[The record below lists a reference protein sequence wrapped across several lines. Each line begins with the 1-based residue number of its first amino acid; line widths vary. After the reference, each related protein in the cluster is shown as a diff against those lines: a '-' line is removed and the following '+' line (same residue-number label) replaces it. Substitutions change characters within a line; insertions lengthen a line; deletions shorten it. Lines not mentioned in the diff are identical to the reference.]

1 MKSIKKYQGGGTN
14 LNPGANVYR
23 FQGGSSPTFNSMS
36 QGNQAGG
43 VGSSSMY
50 GDAGKAARA
59 SSIAAGVG
67 GIGDLA
73 TGVYNIFNSIRESK
87 QSKAE
92 IERLRKTAPVL
103 TTPSQFYEAQK
114 MAYDQRLVELQRD
127 AVARNV
133 SQSLQTV
140 GQLGGRAAL
149 GAVSSLQTGADRAM
163 QEVGLDAAKQRMEAT
178 SQLGFAREREQGRT
192 ESRYRMDLGNEQ
204 DRYASARAG
213 VGQGIGQALG
223 GAANVAL
230 MAFGVPPV
238 AKDGAVVK
246 TPGKFSHDKN
256 PIDIVKS
263 GAKIGEM
270 TGGEYIFNPKQMEKI
285 KTFVATDDKSKLHS
299 YVKSLIRKFNS
310 K

>member
-1 MKSIKKYQGGGTN
+1 MKSIKKYEGG
-14 LNPGANVYR
+14 
-23 FQGGSSPTFNSMS
+23 
-36 QGNQAGG
+36 GG
-43 VGSSSMY
+43 VGTSSMA
-50 GDAGKAARA
+50 DASMAATKASR
-59 SSIAAGVG
+59 IAAGVG
-67 GIGDLA
+67 GAGDL
-73 TGVYNIFNSIRESK
+73 GVGIYNIIEGVKQSK

-114 MAYDQRLVELQRD
+114 MAYDSRLVELQRD

-149 GAVSSLQTGADRAM
+149 GAVSGLQTGADRAM
-163 QEVGLDAAKQRMEAT
+163 QQVGLDVAQQRMAAT
-178 SQLGFAREREQGRT
+178 SQLGAARERET
-192 ESRYRMDLGNEQ
+192 AMKESRYRMDLGNEQ
-204 DRYASARAG
+204 DRYAAARAS
-213 VGQGIGQALG
+213 VGQGIGQAVG
-223 GAANVAL
+223 GLAAGVASF
-230 MAFGVPPV
+230 API
-238 AKDGAVVK
+238 AKDGAVIK
-246 TPGKFSHDKN
+246 TPGSFSHDKN

>member
-1 MKSIKKYQGGGTN
+1 MKSIKKYQFGGG
-14 LNPGANVYR
+14 LQSAP
-23 FQGGSSPTFNSMS
+23 FDGGSSPTFNSMS
-36 QGNQAGG
+36 QGNQGSG

-67 GIGDLA
+67 GIGDLG

-114 MAYDQRLVELQRD
+114 MAYDSRLVELQRD

-149 GAVSSLQTGADRAM
+149 GAVSSLQAGADRAM
-163 QEVGLDAAKQRMEAT
+163 QEVGLDAAKQRMAAT
-178 SQLGFAREREQGRT
+178 TQLGAARERET
-192 ESRYRMDLGNEQ
+192 AMKESRYRMDLGNEQ
-204 DRYASARAG
+204 DRYSAARAG
-213 VGQGIGQALG
+213 IGQGVGQAVK
-223 GAANVAL
+223 GAANVAA
-230 MAFGVPPV
+230 MFV
-238 AKDGAVVK
+238 KDGGVIK
-246 TPGKFSHDKN
+246 TPGNFSHAKN

-299 YVKSLIRKFNS
+299 YVKSLIKKFNS

>member
-1 MKSIKKYQGGGTN
+1 M
-14 LNPGANVYR
+14 ADA
-23 FQGGSSPTFNSMS
+23 SM
-36 QGNQAGG
+36 A
-43 VGSSSMY
+43 
-50 GDAGKAARA
+50 ATKASR
-59 SSIAAGVG
+59 IAAGVG
-67 GIGDLA
+67 GAGDL
-73 TGVYNIFNSIRESK
+73 GVGIYNIIEGVKQSK

-114 MAYDQRLVELQRD
+114 MAYDSRLVELQRD

-149 GAVSSLQTGADRAM
+149 GAVSGLQTGADRAM
-163 QEVGLDAAKQRMEAT
+163 QEIGLDVAQQRMAAT
-178 SQLGFAREREQGRT
+178 SQLGAARERET
-192 ESRYRMDLGNEQ
+192 AMKESRYRMDLGNEQ
-204 DRYASARAG
+204 DRYAAARAS
-213 VGQGIGQALG
+213 VGQGIGQAVG
-223 GAANVAL
+223 GLAAGVASF
-230 MAFGVPPV
+230 API

-246 TPGKFSHDKN
+246 TPGNFSHAKN

-299 YVKSLIRKFNS
+299 YVKSLIKKFNS

>member
-1 MKSIKKYQGGGTN
+1 MKSIKKYQDG
-14 LNPGANVYR
+14 
-23 FQGGSSPTFNSMS
+23 
-36 QGNQAGG
+36 GG

-50 GDAGKAARA
+50 GDLVAAQRGSA
-59 SSIAAGVG
+59 IAQGVG
-67 GIGDLA
+67 GIGDIGV
-73 TGVYNIFNSIRESK
+73 GVYNTIEGIRQSK
-87 QSKAE
+87 QAKAE
-92 IERLRKTAPVL
+92 IERLKKTAPVL
-103 TTPSQFYEAQK
+103 TTPSQFFEAQK

-163 QEVGLDAAKQRMEAT
+163 QEISMDQARQRMAAT
-178 SQLGFAREREQGRT
+178 SQLGAARERELGRL
-192 ESRYRMDLGNEQ
+192 EGRYQQDLGFER
-204 DRYASARAG
+204 DRYTAARAAI
-213 VGQGIGQALG
+213 GQGIGQAVG
-223 GAANVAL
+223 GVASAAAGF
-230 MAFGVPPV
+230 AGIPT

-246 TPGKFSHDKN
+246 TPGDFSHKNN
-256 PIDIVKS
+256 PIDIVKG

-285 KTFVATDDKSKLHS
+285 KTFVATDDKAKLHS
-299 YVKSLIRKFNS
+299 YVKSLIKKFNS

>member
-1 MKSIKKYQGGGTN
+1 MKSIKKYEGGGGIN
-14 LNPGANVYR
+14 LRPGANVYR

-50 GDAGKAARA
+50 GDAGKASRA
-59 SSIAAGVG
+59 SQVAAGVG
-67 GIGDLA
+67 GIGDFG
-73 TGVYNIFNSIRESK
+73 TGIYNIFEGVRQSK

-114 MAYDQRLVELQRD
+114 MAYDSRLVELQRD

-149 GAVSSLQTGADRAM
+149 GAVSSLQSGADRAM
-163 QEVGLDAAKQRMEAT
+163 QEIGLDVAQQRLAAT
-178 SQLGFAREREQGRT
+178 TQLGLARERETGRKDT
-192 ESRYRMDLGNEQ
+192 RYRMDLGDEQ
-204 DRYASARAG
+204 DRYSAARAG
-213 VGQGIGQALG
+213 IGQGVGQAVS
-223 GAANVAL
+223 GAANVAA
-230 MAFGVPPV
+230 MFV
-238 AKDGAVVK
+238 KDGAVIK
-246 TPGKFSHDKN
+246 TPGSFSHDKN

>member
-1 MKSIKKYQGGGTN
+1 MKSIKKYQDG
-14 LNPGANVYR
+14 
-23 FQGGSSPTFNSMS
+23 
-36 QGNQAGG
+36 GG

-50 GDAGKAARA
+50 GDLMAAQRGSA
-59 SSIAAGVG
+59 IAQGVG
-67 GIGDLA
+67 GIGDI
-73 TGVYNIFNSIRESK
+73 GVGIYNTIEGVRQSK
-87 QSKAE
+87 QAKAE
-92 IERLRKTAPVL
+92 IERLKKTAPVL
-103 TTPSQFYEAQK
+103 TTPSQFFEAQK

-163 QEVGLDAAKQRMEAT
+163 QEISMDQARQRMAAT
-178 SQLGFAREREQGRT
+178 SQLGAARERELGRM
-192 ESRYRMDLGNEQ
+192 EGRYQQDLGFER
-204 DRYASARAG
+204 DRYTAARAAI
-213 VGQGIGQALG
+213 GQGIGQAVG
-223 GAANVAL
+223 GVASAAAGF
-230 MAFGVPPV
+230 AGIPT

-246 TPGKFSHDKN
+246 TPGDFSHSKN
-256 PIDIVKS
+256 PIDIVKG

-285 KTFVATDDKSKLHS
+285 KTFVATDDKAKLHS
-299 YVKSLIRKFNS
+299 YVKSLIKKFNS

>member
-1 MKSIKKYQGGGTN
+1 M
-14 LNPGANVYR
+14 ADA
-23 FQGGSSPTFNSMS
+23 SM
-36 QGNQAGG
+36 A
-43 VGSSSMY
+43 
-50 GDAGKAARA
+50 ATKASR
-59 SSIAAGVG
+59 IAAGVG
-67 GIGDLA
+67 GAGDL
-73 TGVYNIFNSIRESK
+73 GVGIYNIIEGVKQSK

-114 MAYDQRLVELQRD
+114 MAYDSRLVELQRD

-149 GAVSSLQTGADRAM
+149 GAVSGLQTGADRAM
-163 QEVGLDAAKQRMEAT
+163 QQVGLDVAQQRMAAT
-178 SQLGFAREREQGRT
+178 TQLGAARERET
-192 ESRYRMDLGNEQ
+192 AMKESRYRMDLGNEQ
-204 DRYASARAG
+204 DRYAAARAG
-213 VGQGIGQALG
+213 VGQGIGQAVG
-223 GAANVAL
+223 GLANVAA
-230 MAFGVPPV
+230 AFVPI
-238 AKDGAVVK
+238 AKDGAVIK
-246 TPGKFSHDKN
+246 TPGSFSHNKN

-299 YVKSLIRKFNS
+299 YVKSLIKKFNS

>member
-1 MKSIKKYQGGGTN
+1 MKSIKKYQFGGG
-14 LNPGANVYR
+14 LQSAP
-23 FQGGSSPTFNSMS
+23 FDGGSSPTFNSMS
-36 QGNQAGG
+36 QGNQGSG

-67 GIGDLA
+67 GIGDLG

-114 MAYDQRLVELQRD
+114 MAYDSRLVELQRD

-149 GAVSSLQTGADRAM
+149 GAVSGLQTGADRAM
-163 QEVGLDAAKQRMEAT
+163 QQVGLDVAQQRMAAT
-178 SQLGFAREREQGRT
+178 SQLGAARERET
-192 ESRYRMDLGNEQ
+192 AMKESRYRMDLGNEQ
-204 DRYASARAG
+204 DRYAAARAG
-213 VGQGIGQALG
+213 VGQGIGQAVG
-223 GAANVAL
+223 GLANVAA
-230 MAFGVPPV
+230 AFIPI

-246 TPGKFSHDKN
+246 TPGNFSHSKN

-299 YVKSLIRKFNS
+299 YVKSLIKKFNS

>member
-1 MKSIKKYQGGGTN
+1 MKSIKKYQDG
-14 LNPGANVYR
+14 
-23 FQGGSSPTFNSMS
+23 
-36 QGNQAGG
+36 GG
-43 VGSSSMY
+43 VGTSSMS
-50 GDAGKAARA
+50 GTALNAAA
-59 SSIAAGVG
+59 QSSRIAAGAG
-67 GIGDLA
+67 GIGDL
-73 TGVYNIFNSIRESK
+73 GVGIYNIVEGVKQSK

-114 MAYDQRLVELQRD
+114 MAYDSRLVELQRD

-163 QEVGLDAAKQRMEAT
+163 QEIGLDAARQRMAAT
-178 SQLGFAREREQGRT
+178 TQLGAARERET
-192 ESRYRMDLGNEQ
+192 TMKESRYRMDLGNEQ
-204 DRYASARAG
+204 DRYAAARAG
-213 VGQGIGQALG
+213 IGQGIGQAVG
-223 GAANVAL
+223 GLANVAA
-230 MAFGVPPV
+230 AFIPV

>member
-1 MKSIKKYQGGGTN
+1 MKSIKKYQFGGG
-14 LNPGANVYR
+14 LQSAP
-23 FQGGSSPTFNSMS
+23 FDGGSSPTFNSMS
-36 QGNQAGG
+36 QGNQGSG

-59 SSIAAGVG
+59 SSVAAGVG
-67 GIGDLA
+67 GIGDLG
-73 TGVYNIFNSIRESK
+73 TGIYNIFNSIRESK

-114 MAYDQRLVELQRD
+114 MAYDSRLVELQRD

-149 GAVSSLQTGADRAM
+149 GAVSSLQTGANRAM
-163 QEVGLDAAKQRMEAT
+163 QEIGLDAAKQRMEAT

-204 DRYASARAG
+204 DRYAAARAG
-213 VGQGIGQALG
+213 IGQGVGQAVG
-223 GAANVAL
+223 GLANAAMLFV
-230 MAFGVPPV
+230 
-238 AKDGAVVK
+238 KDGAVVK

>member
-36 QGNQAGG
+36 QGNQGSG

-50 GDAGKAARA
+50 GDASSAQRA

-67 GIGDLA
+67 GIGDI
-73 TGVYNIFNSIRESK
+73 GVGIYNIANSIRESK

-114 MAYDQRLVELQRD
+114 MAYDSRLVELQRD

-149 GAVSSLQTGADRAM
+149 GAVSALQTGADRAM
-163 QEVGLDAAKQRMEAT
+163 QDIGLDVAQQRMAAT
-178 SQLGFAREREQGRT
+178 SQLGAARERET
-192 ESRYRMDLGNEQ
+192 TMKESRYRMDLGNEQ
-204 DRYASARAG
+204 DRYAASRAGIGKG
-213 VGQGIGQALG
+213 VGQLVG
-223 GAANVAL
+223 GAANVAA
-230 MAFGVPPV
+230 MFV
-238 AKDGAVVK
+238 KDGGVIK
-246 TPGKFSHDKN
+246 TPGSFSHAKN

-299 YVKSLIRKFNS
+299 YVKSLIRKFNR

>member
-1 MKSIKKYQGGGTN
+1 MKSIKKYEGGGGIN
-14 LNPGANVYR
+14 LRPGANVYR

-36 QGNQAGG
+36 QGNQSSG
-43 VGSSSMY
+43 VGSSSMF
-50 GDAGKAARA
+50 GDASSAQRA

-67 GIGDLA
+67 GIGDFG
-73 TGVYNIFNSIRESK
+73 TGIYNIFEGIRQSK

-92 IERLRKTAPVL
+92 IERLQKTAPVL

-114 MAYDQRLVELQRD
+114 MAYDSRLVELQRD
-127 AVARNV
+127 AVSRNV
-133 SQSLQTV
+133 SQSLQTL

-149 GAVSSLQTGADRAM
+149 GGVSALQTGADRAM
-163 QEVGLDAAKQRMEAT
+163 QEVGLDAAKQRLEAT
-178 SQLGFAREREQGRT
+178 SQLGAARERET
-192 ESRYRMDLGNEQ
+192 TMKESRYRMDLGNEQ
-204 DRYASARAG
+204 DRYAAARASIGQG
-213 VGQGIGQALG
+213 VGQAVG
-223 GAANVAL
+223 GAANVAA
-230 MAFGVPPV
+230 MFV
-238 AKDGAVVK
+238 KDGGVIK
-246 TPGKFSHDKN
+246 TPGSFSHAKN

-299 YVKSLIRKFNS
+299 YVKSLIKKFNS

>member
-36 QGNQAGG
+36 QGNQGGG

-59 SSIAAGVG
+59 SQVAAGVG
-67 GIGDLA
+67 GIGDFG
-73 TGVYNIFNSIRESK
+73 TGIYNIFEGVRQSK

-92 IERLRKTAPVL
+92 IERLQKTAPVL

-114 MAYDQRLVELQRD
+114 MAYHSRLVELQRD

-149 GAVSSLQTGADRAM
+149 GAVSSLQSGADRAM
-163 QEVGLDAAKQRMEAT
+163 QEIGLDAARQRMDAT
-178 SQLGFAREREQGRT
+178 SQLGAAREREQART

-204 DRYASARAG
+204 DRYAAARAG
-213 VGQGIGQALG
+213 IGQGVGQAVG
-223 GAANVAL
+223 GLANAAMLFV
-230 MAFGVPPV
+230 
-238 AKDGAVVK
+238 KDGAVIK

-299 YVKSLIRKFNS
+299 YVKSLIKKFNT

>member
-1 MKSIKKYQGGGTN
+1 MKSIKKYEGGGGIN
-14 LNPGANVYR
+14 LRPGANVYR

-59 SSIAAGVG
+59 SQVAAGVG
-67 GIGDLA
+67 GIGDFG
-73 TGVYNIFNSIRESK
+73 TGIYNIFEGVRQSK

-114 MAYDQRLVELQRD
+114 MAYDSRLVELQRD

-149 GAVSSLQTGADRAM
+149 GAVSSLQSGADRAM
-163 QEVGLDAAKQRMEAT
+163 QEIGLDVAQQRMAAT
-178 SQLGFAREREQGRT
+178 TQLGLARERETGRKDT
-192 ESRYRMDLGNEQ
+192 RYRMDLGDEQ
-204 DRYASARAG
+204 DRYSAARAG
-213 VGQGIGQALG
+213 IGQGVGQAVS
-223 GAANVAL
+223 GAANVAA
-230 MAFGVPPV
+230 MFV
-238 AKDGAVVK
+238 KDGAVIK
-246 TPGKFSHDKN
+246 TPGSFSHDKN

>member
-1 MKSIKKYQGGGTN
+1 MKSIKKYDDG
-14 LNPGANVYR
+14 
-23 FQGGSSPTFNSMS
+23 
-36 QGNQAGG
+36 GG
-43 VGSSSMY
+43 VGTSSMS
-50 GDAGKAARA
+50 GAASSATRA
-59 SSIAAGVG
+59 SQIAAGAG
-67 GIGDLA
+67 GIGDL
-73 TGVYNIFNSIRESK
+73 GVGIYNIIDGIKQSK

-114 MAYDQRLVELQRD
+114 MAYDSRLVELQRD

-149 GAVSSLQTGADRAM
+149 GAVSGLQTGADRSM
-163 QEVGLDAAKQRMEAT
+163 QQVGLDVAQQRMAAT
-178 SQLGFAREREQGRT
+178 TQLGAARERET
-192 ESRYRMDLGNEQ
+192 AMKESRYRMDLGNEQ

-213 VGQGIGQALG
+213 VGQGIGQAVG
-223 GAANVAL
+223 GLANVAA
-230 MAFGVPPV
+230 AFIPI

-246 TPGKFSHDKN
+246 TPGNFSHSKN

-299 YVKSLIRKFNS
+299 YVKSLIRKFNR

>member
-1 MKSIKKYQGGGTN
+1 MKSIKKYEEG
-14 LNPGANVYR
+14 
-23 FQGGSSPTFNSMS
+23 
-36 QGNQAGG
+36 GG

-50 GDAGKAARA
+50 GDASSAARA
-59 SSIAAGVG
+59 SQIAAGAG
-67 GIGDLA
+67 GVGDL
-73 TGVYNIFNSIRESK
+73 GVGIYNIIDGIKQSK

-114 MAYDQRLVELQRD
+114 MAYDSRLVELQRD

-133 SQSLQTV
+133 SQSLQTL
-140 GQLGGRAAL
+140 GQLGGRAAI
-149 GAVSSLQTGADRAM
+149 GAVSGLQTGADRAM
-163 QEVGLDAAKQRMEAT
+163 QQVGLDVAQQRMAAT
-178 SQLGFAREREQGRT
+178 SQLGAAREREQGRT
-192 ESRYRMDLGNEQ
+192 ESRYRQDLGFEQ

-213 VGQGIGQALG
+213 IGQGIGQAVG
-223 GAANVAL
+223 GLANVAT
-230 MAFGVPPV
+230 AFIPI

-246 TPGKFSHDKN
+246 TPGSFSHNKN

-299 YVKSLIRKFNS
+299 YVKSLIKKFNS

>member
-43 VGSSSMY
+43 VGSSSMF
-50 GDAGKAARA
+50 GDASSAQRS

-67 GIGDLA
+67 GIADV
-73 TGVYNIFNSIRESK
+73 GVGIYNIANSIRESK

-114 MAYDQRLVELQRD
+114 MAYDSRLVELQRD

-149 GAVSSLQTGADRAM
+149 GAVSGLQTGADRAM
-163 QEVGLDAAKQRMEAT
+163 QQVGLDVAQQRMAAT
-178 SQLGFAREREQGRT
+178 SQLGAARERET
-192 ESRYRMDLGNEQ
+192 TMKESRYRMDLGNEQ
-204 DRYASARAG
+204 DRYAAARAG
-213 VGQGIGQALG
+213 VGQGIGQLVG
-223 GAANVAL
+223 GAANVVS
-230 MAFGVPPV
+230 MF

-246 TPGKFSHDKN
+246 TPGSFSHAKN

-299 YVKSLIRKFNS
+299 YVKSLIKKFNS

>member
-50 GDAGKAARA
+50 RDASSAARA
-59 SSIAAGVG
+59 SQIAAAAGGVG
-67 GIGDLA
+67 DLGL
-73 TGVYNIFNSIRESK
+73 GVYNIIDGVRQSK
-87 QSKAE
+87 QAKAE
-92 IERLRKTAPVL
+92 IERLKKTAPVL
-103 TTPSQFYEAQK
+103 TTPSQFFEAQK

-163 QEVGLDAAKQRMEAT
+163 QEISMDQARQRMAAT
-178 SQLGFAREREQGRT
+178 SQLGAARERELGRM
-192 ESRYRMDLGNEQ
+192 EGRYQQDLGFER
-204 DRYASARAG
+204 DRYASSRAAI
-213 VGQGIGQALG
+213 GQGIGQAVG
-223 GAANVAL
+223 GLANVATL
-230 MAFGVPPV
+230 AVPI

-246 TPGKFSHDKN
+246 TPGDFSHSKN
-256 PIDIVKS
+256 PIDIVKG

-285 KTFVATDDKSKLHS
+285 KTFVATDDKAKLHS
-299 YVKSLIRKFNS
+299 YVKSLIKKFNS

>member
-36 QGNQAGG
+36 QGNQSGG

-50 GDAGKAARA
+50 GDAAKAARA
-59 SSIAAGVG
+59 SQVAAGVG
-67 GIGDLA
+67 GIGDLG
-73 TGVYNIFNSIRESK
+73 TGIYNIFEGIRQSK
-87 QSKAE
+87 QAKAE

-114 MAYDQRLVELQRD
+114 MAYDSRLVELQRD

-163 QEVGLDAAKQRMEAT
+163 QQVGLDAAQQRMAAT
-178 SQLGFAREREQGRT
+178 SQLGAARERELGRT

-204 DRYASARAG
+204 DRYAAARAG
-213 VGQGIGQALG
+213 IGQGVGQAVG
-223 GAANVAL
+223 GLANAAMLFV
-230 MAFGVPPV
+230 
-238 AKDGAVVK
+238 KDGAVVK
-246 TPGKFSHDKN
+246 TPGSFSHDKN

-299 YVKSLIRKFNS
+299 YVKSLIKKFNS